1 MLNKYMFGN
10 INKQTLIYLVLFQI
24 IVITVS
30 NFLVS
35 IPIEFLNL
43 KLTWSAFSFPLVVL
57 AIDLTIRILG
67 KSIARATIA
76 ISYPFAIIS
85 SIGVLLIE
93 GSSVNE
99 ALRIGF
105 ASASAYGIST
115 LLDVY
120 IFQVIRE
127 KYKYWWLA
135 PSVSTV
141 FANVIDTFVFFYAAF
156 YNSTDDYMKENWT
169 EIAVN
174 QSFIKIVIGL
184 LFFLPFYGILLNYLM
199 KNINRVKN

>member
-1 MLNKYMFGN
+1 MFGN

-24 IVITVS
+24 IVITAS

-85 SIGVLLIE
+85 SISVLLIE

-156 YNSTDDYMKENWT
+156 YNSIDDYMKENWI

-174 QSFIKIVIGL
+174 QSFIKVVIGL

-199 KNINRVKN
+199 KKIKNGSV

>member
-1 MLNKYMFGN
+1 MVNKYMFGN

-76 ISYPFAIIS
+76 LSYPFAIIS

-93 GSSVNE
+93 DSSVNE

-156 YNSTDDYMKENWT
+156 YNSTDEYMKENWT

-199 KNINRVKN
+199 KKNKKG

>member
-1 MLNKYMFGN
+1 MRNKYMFGN
-10 INKQTLIYLVLFQI
+10 INKQTLTYLVLFQI

-76 ISYPFAIIS
+76 LSYPFAIIS

-141 FANVIDTFVFFYAAF
+141 FANVIDTFVFFYTAF

-169 EIAVN
+169 EIAIN

-199 KNINRVKN
+199 KKIKKG

>member
-1 MLNKYMFGN
+1 MFKN
-10 INKQTLIYLVLFQI
+10 INKQTLTYLVLFQI
-24 IVITVS
+24 VVITVS

-35 IPIEFLNL
+35 IPIELLNL

-85 SIGVLLIE
+85 SISVLLIE

-156 YNSTDDYMKENWT
+156 YNSIDDYMKENWI

-174 QSFIKIVIGL
+174 QSFIKVVIGL

-199 KNINRVKN
+199 KKIKKG

>member
-1 MLNKYMFGN
+1 MLNNYMFGN
-10 INKQTLIYLVLFQI
+10 INKRTLIYLVLFQI

-85 SIGVLLIE
+85 SISVLLIE

-199 KNINRVKN
+199 KKIKKG

>member
-1 MLNKYMFGN
+1 MRNKYMFGN

-24 IVITVS
+24 IVITIS

-76 ISYPFAIIS
+76 LSYPFAIIS

-141 FANVIDTFVFFYAAF
+141 FANVIDTFVFFYVAF

-169 EIAVN
+169 EIAIN

-199 KNINRVKN
+199 KKIKKG

>member
-67 KSIARATIA
+67 KSIARATIT
-76 ISYPFAIIS
+76 ISYPFAIVS

-169 EIAVN
+169 EIAIN

-199 KNINRVKN
+199 KKIKKG

>member
-1 MLNKYMFGN
+1 MFKNTNKKILLF
-10 INKQTLIYLVLFQI
+10 LVSVQI

-35 IPIEFLNL
+35 LPLEVYGI

-67 KSIARATIA
+67 KSTARATIA

-93 GSSVNE
+93 GSSVYE

-127 KYKYWWLA
+127 KYKYWWIA

-141 FANVIDTFVFFYAAF
+141 FANIIDTFVFFYTAF
-156 YNSTDDYMKENWT
+156 YNSTDEYMKVNWV
-169 EIAVN
+169 EIALN
-174 QSFIKIVIGL
+174 QSIIKIIIGL
-184 LFFLPFYGILLNYLM
+184 TLFLPIYGIFLNYILYKL
-199 KNINRVKN
+199 KNN

>member
-1 MLNKYMFGN
+1 MVNKYMFGN

-76 ISYPFAIIS
+76 LSYPFAIIS

-105 ASASAYGIST
+105 ASATAYGIST

-156 YNSTDDYMKENWT
+156 YNSTDEYMKENWT

-199 KNINRVKN
+199 KKILI

>member
-1 MLNKYMFGN
+1 MVNKYMFGN
-10 INKQTLIYLVLFQI
+10 INKQTIIYLVLFQI

-76 ISYPFAIIS
+76 LSYPFAIIS
-85 SIGVLLIE
+85 SVGVLLIE

-156 YNSTDDYMKENWT
+156 YNSTDEYMKENWT

-199 KNINRVKN
+199 KKIKKG

>member
-1 MLNKYMFGN
+1 MMNKYMFEN
-10 INKQTLIYLVLFQI
+10 INKRTLIYLVLFQI
-24 IVITVS
+24 IVITIS

-76 ISYPFAIIS
+76 LSYPFAIIS

-141 FANVIDTFVFFYAAF
+141 FANIIDTFVFFYTAF
-156 YNSTDDYMKENWT
+156 YNSKDEYMKENWV
-169 EIAVN
+169 EIALN
-174 QSFIKIVIGL
+174 QSIIKIIIGL
-184 LFFLPFYGILLNYLM
+184 ILFLPIYGIFLNYILYKL
-199 KNINRVKN
+199 KND

>member
-1 MLNKYMFGN
+1 MLNKYMFEN

-24 IVITVS
+24 IVITIS

-76 ISYPFAIIS
+76 LSYPFAIIS

-141 FANVIDTFVFFYAAF
+141 FANIIDTFVFFYTAF
-156 YNSTDDYMKENWT
+156 YNSKDEYMKENWV
-169 EIAVN
+169 EIALN
-174 QSFIKIVIGL
+174 QSIIKIIIGL
-184 LFFLPFYGILLNYLM
+184 ILFLPIYGIFLNYILYKL
-199 KNINRVKN
+199 KNE

>member
-1 MLNKYMFGN
+1 MFGN

-24 IVITVS
+24 IVITIS

-141 FANVIDTFVFFYAAF
+141 FANIIDTFVFFYTAF
-156 YNSTDDYMKENWT
+156 YNSTDEYMKENWV
-169 EIAVN
+169 EIALN
-174 QSFIKIVIGL
+174 QSIIKIIIGL
-184 LFFLPFYGILLNYLM
+184 ILFLPIYGIFLNYILYKL
-199 KNINRVKN
+199 KND

>member
-184 LFFLPFYGILLNYLM
+184 LFFLPFYGILLNYLI
-199 KNINRVKN
+199 KKIKKG

>member
-1 MLNKYMFGN
+1 MFRN
-10 INKQTLIYLVLFQI
+10 INNQTLIYLVLFQI
-24 IVITVS
+24 IVITIS

-93 GSSVNE
+93 GSSVYE

-141 FANVIDTFVFFYAAF
+141 FANIIDTFVFFYTAF
-156 YNSTDDYMKENWT
+156 YNSTDEYMKENWV
-169 EIAVN
+169 EIALN
-174 QSFIKIVIGL
+174 QSIIKITIGL
-184 LFFLPFYGILLNYLM
+184 ILFLPIYGIFLNYILYKL
-199 KNINRVKN
+199 KND

>member
-1 MLNKYMFGN
+1 MLNKYMFEN
-10 INKQTLIYLVLFQI
+10 INKRTLIYLVLFQI
-24 IVITVS
+24 IVITIS

-35 IPIEFLNL
+35 IPIEFLNF

-67 KSIARATIA
+67 KSTARATIA

-93 GSSVNE
+93 GSSVYE
-99 ALRIGF
+99 ALRIGI

-141 FANVIDTFVFFYAAF
+141 FANIIDTFVFFYTAF
-156 YNSTDDYMKENWT
+156 YNSTDEYMKENWV
-169 EIAVN
+169 EIALN
-174 QSFIKIVIGL
+174 QSFIKIIIGL
-184 LFFLPFYGILLNYLM
+184 TLFLPIYGIFLNYILY
-199 KNINRVKN
+199 KLKK

>member
-1 MLNKYMFGN
+1 MRNKYMFGN

-76 ISYPFAIIS
+76 LSYPFAIIS
-85 SIGVLLIE
+85 SVGVLLIE
-93 GSSVNE
+93 GSLVNE

-156 YNSTDDYMKENWT
+156 YNSTDEYMKENWT

-199 KNINRVKN
+199 KKIKKG

>member
-1 MLNKYMFGN
+1 MFGN

-85 SIGVLLIE
+85 SISVLLIE

-156 YNSTDDYMKENWT
+156 YNSIDDFMKENWI

-174 QSFIKIVIGL
+174 QSFIKVVIGL

-199 KNINRVKN
+199 NKIKKR

>member
-156 YNSTDDYMKENWT
+156 YNSIDDYMKENWI

-199 KNINRVKN
+199 KKIKKG

>member
-76 ISYPFAIIS
+76 LSYPFAIIS

-156 YNSTDDYMKENWT
+156 YNSIDDYMKENWI

-174 QSFIKIVIGL
+174 QSFIKVVIGL

-199 KNINRVKN
+199 KKIKKG

>member
-76 ISYPFAIIS
+76 LSYPFAIIS

-156 YNSTDDYMKENWT
+156 YNSTDEYMKENWT

-199 KNINRVKN
+199 KKIKKGSA

>member
-1 MLNKYMFGN
+1 MLNKYMFEN

-67 KSIARATIA
+67 KSTARATIA

-169 EIAVN
+169 EIAIN

-199 KNINRVKN
+199 KKIKKG

>member
-1 MLNKYMFGN
+1 MLNNYMFGN

-156 YNSTDDYMKENWT
+156 YNSIDDFMKENWI

-174 QSFIKIVIGL
+174 QSFIKVVIGL

-199 KNINRVKN
+199 KKIKKG

>member
-76 ISYPFAIIS
+76 LSYPFAIIS
-85 SIGVLLIE
+85 SVGVLLIE

-199 KNINRVKN
+199 KKIKKG

>member
-35 IPIEFLNL
+35 IPIELLNL

-76 ISYPFAIIS
+76 LSYPFAIIS

-156 YNSTDDYMKENWT
+156 YNSTDEYMKENWT

-199 KNINRVKN
+199 KKIKKG

>member
-1 MLNKYMFGN
+1 MVNKYMFGN

-67 KSIARATIA
+67 KSIARATIT
-76 ISYPFAIIS
+76 ISYPFAIVS

-156 YNSTDDYMKENWT
+156 YNSTDEYMKENWT

-199 KNINRVKN
+199 KKIKKG

>member
-1 MLNKYMFGN
+1 MFEN
-10 INKQTLIYLVLFQI
+10 INKRTLMYLVLFQI
-24 IVITVS
+24 IVITIS

-35 IPIEFLNL
+35 IPIEFLNF

-67 KSIARATIA
+67 KSTARATIA

-93 GSSVNE
+93 GSSVYE

-141 FANVIDTFVFFYAAF
+141 FANIIDTFVFFYTAF
-156 YNSTDDYMKENWT
+156 YNSTDEYMKENWV
-169 EIAVN
+169 EIALN
-174 QSFIKIVIGL
+174 QSIIKITIGL
-184 LFFLPFYGILLNYLM
+184 ILFLPIYGIFLNYILYKL
-199 KNINRVKN
+199 KND

>member
-1 MLNKYMFGN
+1 MFKN
-10 INKQTLIYLVLFQI
+10 INKQTLTYLVLFQI

-35 IPIEFLNL
+35 IPIELLNL

-199 KNINRVKN
+199 KKIKKG